1 MNVKHRIEG
10 VDAFRDDLKRLA
22 KDLDD
27 GDVMRD
33 AHYAIG
39 QLVVDSAASRAN
51 ALGRMEAK
59 AAKSLRAGRA
69 KNSASVTIGGASAPF
84 ALGAEFGSN
93 RFSQF
98 RPWRGSGKGAG
109 YWLWPA
115 VRAEDRAIERV
126 YEQAIDKATARAF
139 PD

>member
-10 VDAFRDDLKRLA
+10 LDSFRGDLKQLA

-39 QLVVDSAASRAN
+39 ELIVTSAQHRAGS
-51 ALGRMEAK
+51 LGAMQAK
-59 AAKSLRAGRA
+59 AARSARAGRA
-69 KNSASVTIGGASAPF
+69 KNAASVTIGGASSPF

-93 RFSQF
+93 RFRQF
-98 RPWRGSGKGAG
+98 DPWRGSGKGAG

-115 VRAEDRAIERV
+115 VRSEDRAIERV
-126 YEQAIDKATARAF
+126 YEQAVDKAAARAF